1 MECCIFCQAKLGI
14 TPVLEFDAE
23 AFFTE
28 KASRTK
34 IKILAVSTDIF

>member
-28 KASRTK
+28 KHPEQK
-34 IKILAVSTDIF
+34 LKF